1 MDNEHRRA
9 FAAEAIA
16 TYRKR
21 RAFSNDPG
29 YRDEP
34 DEAVIGDMLTD
45 LRHFCAVNDIDFA
58 AKIISS
64 EVDFESER

>member
-45 LRHFCAVNDIDFA
+45 LTTLLRR
-58 AKIISS
+58 
-64 EVDFESER
+64 ERYRFRGEDHQLRSRL